1 MWSFRKAAV
10 MVESGD
16 VNGGRDLA
24 LPSLQRAER
33 AWSRDRRVLTA
44 ARLGWALHWR
54 HALDWARWWDEL
66 WQGNSSLQPDADLWA
81 RLAPYEGHARSDLNA
96 YLREMTKEQGED
108 SPWTFDLGRVNR
120 IALFDPGPRS
130 FRSAWRVIRLLE
142 LSGLPSGIPGVRI
155 ASDHIG
161 RAARLVAPFIPAY
174 TARLLLLGGAGN
186 TKALARISHQ
196 QWATAGP
203 QYNSPEAGPER
214 DACQRSWRSSS
225 CESSPVAAWSCCQNR
240 LRGCPASP
248 GRRIGTLRAH
258 PSPAAGYS
266 PIRCSDG

>member
-1 MWSFRKAAV
+1 MQRALWFLVSMATLAVPMAAAHREGLKTGLQEALSLA
-10 MVESGD
+10 ESGRFD
-16 VNGGRDLA
+16 QANTVL
-24 LPSLQRAER
+24 
-33 AWSRDRRVLTA
+33 RRVS
-44 ARLGWALHWR
+44 GCDI
-54 HALDWARWWDEL
+54 ALDAVPVDSIWKDAPAR
-66 WQGNSSLQPDADLWA
+66 G
-81 RLAPYEGHARSDLNA
+81 
-96 YLREMTKEQGED
+96 
-108 SPWTFDLGRVNR
+108 
-120 IALFDPGPRS
+120 
-130 FRSAWRVIRLLE
+130 IRK
-142 LSGLPSGIPGVRI
+142 V
-155 ASDHIG
+155 
-161 RAARLVAPFIPAY
+161 
-174 TARLLLLGGAGN
+174 
-186 TKALARISHQ
+186 LARISHQ